1 MAVLPHR
8 FWADYTAREFARLDH
23 ESLVAVLPVGAI
35 EQHGPHLPLS
45 VDQAILDGIVATTLA
60 HLPDDCPAL
69 FLPTLPV
76 GKSNEHNRY
85 RGTLTFSSQTLI
97 AMWSEIGASVA
108 AAGVRKLVL
117 LNSHGGQMA
126 VMDIVARDL
135 RVSHNM
141 LTVAANWFAMGLPE
155 GLLTKEEARHG
166 IHAGDMETSVMLALR
181 PELVQMA
188 HARDFEPLNA
198 RLARSNRHLGLT
210 PAGKLGWQAQDMH
223 PAGAC
228 GNASAASTEKG
239 RAVVD
244 HAARQVAILLQEVAA
259 TPLSILD
266 NPADPEAQA

>member
-1 MAVLPHR
+1 MATLPHR
-8 FWADYTAREFARLDH
+8 FWADYTAREFARLDR

-45 VDQAILDGIVATTLA
+45 VDQAIVDGIVSATLD
-60 HLPDDCPAL
+60 HIPDTCPAL
-69 FLPTLPV
+69 FLPTMPV
-76 GKSNEHNRY
+76 GKSNEHLRY

-97 AMWSEIGASVA
+97 AMWTEIGDSVA

-135 RVSHNM
+135 RVKHDM
-141 LTVAANWFAMGLPE
+141 LTAAANWFAMGLPE
-155 GLLTKEEARHG
+155 GLLTEEEARHG

-181 PELVQMA
+181 PDLVQME
-188 HARDFEPLNA
+188 HARDFKPMNA
-198 RLARSNRHLGLT
+198 RLAQQNRHLGLG
-210 PAGKLGWQAQDMH
+210 PAGKLGWQVQDMH

-228 GNASAASTEKG
+228 GNAAAASAEKG
-239 RAVVD
+239 RAFID
-244 HAARQVAILLQEVAA
+244 HAARQVALLLQEVAA

-266 NPADPEAQA
+266 NRADPEAQQ